1 MRGVSIR
8 GLRVGPLGEVW
19 RRSAVMK
26 RREARMGRTDWDVAQ
41 GQKAVVCV
49 IISVGIA
56 ESERPVW

>member
-1 MRGVSIR
+1 
-8 GLRVGPLGEVW
+8 
-19 RRSAVMK
+19 
-26 RREARMGRTDWDVAQ
+26 MGRTDWDVAQ